1 MGSSSEG
8 AHSRRGQASLRRLL
22 EGVLANLDLRGQFR
36 EHLAVLAWPG
46 VAGKV
51 VASHAQAEGVRG
63 GVLIVATDTPA
74 WAQELQ
80 MRRRALLDRLAA
92 EVGPGVIREIHFR
105 SGLRRRRGKAPASA
119 PRPGEVKL
127 SGRQERRARAAAAP
141 IEDPDL
147 RARAER
153 AFLALTRMGQWRK
166 QTGWRRCK
174 RCGHWQRAG
183 RHWCSS
189 CAYSGTTRRQGR
201 SWRGGGRGEKEEG

>member
-1 MGSSSEG
+1 MGGSSEG
-8 AHSRRGQASLRRLL
+8 AHARRGEAPLRRLL

-51 VASHAQAEGVRG
+51 VAAHAQAEGVRD
-63 GVLIVATDTPA
+63 GVLMVATDTPA

-80 MRRRALLDRLAA
+80 MRRRALLERLAA

-105 SGLRRRRGKAPASA
+105 AGLRRRRGKPPASA

-141 IEDPDL
+141 LARTPARRDAGGLGGGAATGRESKSEGPGATEASETSADALLGVPAED
-147 RARAER
+147 
-153 AFLALTRMGQWRK
+153 
-166 QTGWRRCK
+166 
-174 RCGHWQRAG
+174 
-183 RHWCSS
+183 
-189 CAYSGTTRRQGR
+189 
-201 SWRGGGRGEKEEG
+201 RGGHCEARR

>member
-8 AHSRRGQASLRRLL
+8 ARAKRGEASLRRLL
-22 EGVLANLDLRGQFR
+22 EGVLANLNLRGQFR

-51 VASHAQAEGVRG
+51 VAAHAQAEGVRD
-63 GVLIVATDTPA
+63 GVLMVATDTPA

-80 MRRRALLDRLAA
+80 MRRRALLERVAA
-92 EVGPGVIREIHFR
+92 EVGAGVIRDIHFR
-105 SGLRRRRGKAPASA
+105 SGLRRRRGKPPARE

-127 SGRQERRARAAAAP
+127 SGRQERRACAAAAP

-153 AFLALTRMGQWRK
+153 AFLALTRMEQWRK
-166 QTGWRRCK
+166 QTGWRRCR
-174 RCGHWQRAG
+174 RCGQWQRAG

-189 CAYSGTTRRQGR
+189 CAYSGTTGRRGR
-201 SWRGGGRGEKEEG
+201 LWGGGGRGEREQA